1 MDSVEPVSSV
11 NDMALER
18 EKLQLERERLVL
30 ERDRLKAERD
40 AWQAE
45 MDMKRRAAKRM
56 ITPVNLV
63 LAMLASLLVGALL
76 GIGGTAMHQHSR
88 TERMLETLGG
98 GTNGASPGELLRD
111 NSRPG
116 YIVILD

>member
-1 MDSVEPVSSV
+1 MDTNESGSSL
-11 NDMALER
+11 NDIALER
-18 EKLQLERERLVL
+18 EKLQLERERLTL

-45 MDMKRRAAKRM
+45 MDIKRRAAKRM

-63 LAMLASLLVGALL
+63 LAMLSSLLVGALL
-76 GIGGTAMHQHSR
+76 GIAGTTMHQHSR
-88 TERMLETLGG
+88 TERMLETYGG
-98 GTNGASPGELLRD
+98 GTNGVSPGELLRD

>member
-1 MDSVEPVSSV
+1 MDISETTASA
-11 NDMALER
+11 NDIALER
-18 EKLQLERERLVL
+18 EKLQLERERLTL

-40 AWQAE
+40 AWQSE
-45 MDMKRRAAKRM
+45 MDIKQRAAKRM

-88 TERMLETLGG
+88 AERMLESLGG
-98 GTNGASPGELLRD
+98 GTNGVSPGELLRE